1 MPRAR
6 KTMAGG
12 QGQPAVAFTG
22 QTYGEGKKQE
32 ELQRAMPAPKVEQS
46 TAPSRS
52 PEPVDVPVEDEMPAR
67 QRMSPEQAMQ
77 FISGQGGLLTAPDD
91 KPNVPVTDGLPT
103 GPGRGTEALRGT
115 SQMGN
120 ILRRLGMQTGD
131 PTFMQIAAKI
141 GL

>member
-1 MPRAR
+1 
-6 KTMAGG
+6 MAGG

-22 QTYGEGKKQE
+22 QTYGDGKKQE
-32 ELQRAMPAPKVEQS
+32 ELQRAMPAPKVETQVG
-46 TAPSRS
+46 PSSS
-52 PEPVDVPVEDEMPAR
+52 PAPVDVPVEDQGPVR